1 MSYGLE
7 IRVPG
12 VSYKTKVQGF
22 PRRVKHNISEVTIQE
37 NLPYMGTSIQM
48 APSF

>member
-22 PRRVKHNISEVTIQE
+22 PRRVNTPATELTIQE
-37 NLPYMGTSIQM
+37 HL
-48 APSF
+48 

>member
-22 PRRVKHNISEVTIQE
+22 PRRVSGQAETV
-37 NLPYMGTSIQM
+37 SIQ
-48 APSF
+48 